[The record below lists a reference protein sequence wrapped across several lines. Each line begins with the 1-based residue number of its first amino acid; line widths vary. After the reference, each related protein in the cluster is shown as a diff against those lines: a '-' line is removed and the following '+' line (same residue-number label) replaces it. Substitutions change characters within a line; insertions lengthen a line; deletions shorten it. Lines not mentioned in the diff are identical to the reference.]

1 MKLNRFL
8 EALIEIYFVL
18 FGLLCLLI
26 LGFSIVTTIVFRQYE
41 ENDLFD
47 YMPENIPLLLLFVAA
62 VLTAALLIYRAG
74 GFDHAAQTKDGQM
87 LRPGPW
93 CLLLLAFAAAFGA
106 FLICSI
112 RGLATNDAKM
122 LDEVINQF
130 NRGDYSSLTNGYLTI
145 FPIQIGYVAA
155 GQIVSRIAGASNYYA
170 YQFLDVVM
178 ILLGMWCLYEITWE
192 IFHRESVSE
201 MMAFLG
207 LGAWFL
213 YAYSTYVYSDIW
225 SVGLQMASF
234 YLFIRYL
241 RRCTL
246 PSGIGC
252 AMLTAI
258 TCSLKGNCEIGL
270 VAMILTLIIACVREL
285 IRADRAGRTRRIL
298 RHILTGVLLI
308 GMTIALNRGIKAYYM
323 AKAGVDTWPNG
334 VPNMNYYAM
343 GMQEM
348 EHKYGW
354 YDGYNAATYTNNGFN
369 VEVSESIARE
379 EIHDRLVFFSQNKKY
394 FVKFYLFKFLSQ
406 WGDESCA
413 SLRNLEETA
422 RHVENQPAIA
432 QSICFGSIYHLM
444 QWVMNVYH
452 SAIYLLVVI
461 YLGTLFARLH
471 RARSSHR
478 RTGQENGKNGRK
490 LPMHRQEDEWIS
502 LAEAFLV
509 MHIIG
514 GMIFHQI
521 WEASSRYVLRYYL
534 TMLPLAAGGL
544 DRLCS
549 VAQRK
554 LQTMQTENR
563 R

>member
-8 EALIEIYFVL
+8 EVLIEIYFVL
-18 FGLLCLLI
+18 FGLLCLLV
-26 LGFSIVTTIVFRQYE
+26 LGFSVLTTVVFRQYE

-47 YMPENIPLLLLFVAA
+47 YVPENIPLLLLLMAA
-62 VLTAALLIYRAG
+62 VFAAALLIRRAG
-74 GFDHAAQTKDGQM
+74 GFDHAAAATGRQM

-93 CLLLLAFAAAFGA
+93 CVALLVFAAAFGA

-130 NRGDYSSLTNGYLTI
+130 NEGDYSSLTNGYLTI
-145 FPIQIGYVAA
+145 YPFQIGYVAA

-192 IFHRESVSE
+192 IFHRETAAE

-213 YAYSTYVYSDIW
+213 YAYSTYVYNDIW
-225 SVGLQMASF
+225 SVGLQMSSF

-241 RRCTL
+241 RRRTL

-252 AMLTAI
+252 AVLTAVS
-258 TCSLKGNCEIGL
+258 CCLKGNCKIGL
-270 VAMILTLIIACVREL
+270 VAMILTLLIACVRETV
-285 IRADRAGRTRRIL
+285 RADHSGRLRRIL
-298 RHILTGVLLI
+298 RHLLI
-308 GMTIALNRGIKAYYM
+308 GALLIVFTIALDRGIKAWYM
-323 AKAGVDTWPNG
+323 AKAGIDTWPNG

-354 YDGYNAATYTNNGFN
+354 YDGYNAATYVNNGFD
-369 VEVSESIARE
+369 VEASESIARQ

-406 WGDESCA
+406 WGDETCA

-432 QSICFGSIYHLM
+432 QSICFGSIYRIM
-444 QWVMNVYH
+444 QWVMNVYQ
-452 SAIYLLVVI
+452 SVIYLLVLV
-461 YLGTLFARLH
+461 YLGALSGRLH
-471 RARSSHR
+471 RARRSRKKNSSGSGILR
-478 RTGQENGKNGRK
+478 
-490 LPMHRQEDEWIS
+490 LEDESIS

-521 WEASSRYVLRYYL
+521 WEASSRYILRYYL

-544 DRLCS
+544 DWLCS
-549 VAQRK
+549 RIQK
-554 LQTMQTENR
+554 KMQKVNSSSS
-563 R
+563 